1 MRQLDGTHSPETW
14 LFHPQLLPH
23 AHARPTTHRTK
34 HTQRFN
40 HSLAARARAHR
51 NRPTS
56 QAPRHQG
63 MALRLSS
70 FLARPKQAAA
80 ARLATAATAT
90 GRRGLAGG
98 SAQLNDRVRLLSCMC
113 CVVVTDNVKR
123 RLGRHDRGR
132 GTAHQPTTHQHM
144 HRTPSSS
151 PSRAPPSA
159 SSRAG
164 SRRSRPR
171 SWARRQS
178 RRPSTARVRSF
189 FLEGM
194 MAWLVGGCVLGFIR
208 WVLPPPLVGPA
219 DAHAPLLSPQRP
231 YLCIDL
237 SLATQASSRRRCRR
251 C

>member
-1 MRQLDGTHSPETW
+1 MDGTHSPETW

-23 AHARPTTHRTK
+23 AHARPTTHRTQ
-34 HTQRFN
+34 HTQRSN

-98 SAQLNDRVRLLSCMC
+98 SAQLNDRVRLLPCMC
-113 CVVVTDNVKR
+113 CVVVTDDVKR

-132 GTAHQPTTHQHM
+132 STAHQPTTHQHV

-194 MAWLVGGCVLGFIR
+194 MAWLVGGCVLGCIR